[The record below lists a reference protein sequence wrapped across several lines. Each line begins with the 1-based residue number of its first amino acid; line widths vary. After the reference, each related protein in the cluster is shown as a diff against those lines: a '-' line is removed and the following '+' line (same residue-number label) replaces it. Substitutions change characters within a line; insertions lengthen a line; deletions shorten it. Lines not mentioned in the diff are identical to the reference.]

1 MHEGSNMNG
10 PSAPARP
17 RILFVDDEPRI
28 LVSLRV
34 IFKQDYEVVCAE
46 GGAAALMLL
55 KTEKFDVVVSDQRM
69 PGVTGV
75 EVLRTAREL
84 QPKAVRL
91 LLTGYSDLNAIIGSI
106 NEGEIFRFVSKPWTN
121 AELKA
126 TVAAAVRASSVEQM
140 VLPAAAE
147 SAAGVPQSAAGV
159 GVLVLDDDPQ
169 TVESLKHALENS
181 RDVYAASTVE
191 GCLEILARQQV
202 GVIFTELVVG
212 GEGVSLL
219 LSALREHH
227 PSLVVVVITR
237 QADAG
242 HSIDL
247 INHGQIYRLLL
258 KPSSDSVLRGTVN
271 IATRR
276 FQMLSQHPEQIQ
288 RIVVEPNPVLQA
300 PAASGLLSRIKKI
313 LLPSWN

>member
-1 MHEGSNMNG
+1 MTDLQIS
-10 PSAPARP
+10 ARP

-28 LVSLRV
+28 LIALKAM
-34 IFKQDYEVVCAE
+34 FKQDYEITTAP
-46 GGAAALMLL
+46 GGAAAIDLI
-55 KTEKFDVVVSDQRM
+55 KSNKFDVIVSDQRM

-75 EVLRTAREL
+75 EVLRAARDN

-106 NEGEIFRFVSKPWTN
+106 NEGEIFRFISKPWSNT
-121 AELKA
+121 ELRA
-126 TVAAAVRASSVEQM
+126 TLASAVRASSVEQIT
-140 VLPAAAE
+140 LPTITD
-147 SAAGVPQSAAGV
+147 AAGVQQPPSGV

-169 TVESLKHALENS
+169 TFSNLKHALESS
-181 RDVYAASTVE
+181 RDVFAASTVD
-191 GCLEILARQQV
+191 GCLEILGKQSI

-212 GEGVSLL
+212 GEEVALL

-227 PSLVVVVITR
+227 PSLVVVVITH

-242 HSIDL
+242 HSIEL

-276 FQMLSQHPEQIQ
+276 FQMLQQHPEQIQ
-288 RIVVEPNPVLQA
+288 RIVVEPNPQLQA
-300 PAASGLLSRIKKI
+300 PAAGGLLSRIKKI
-313 LLPSWN
+313 FTSSWAS

>member
-1 MHEGSNMNG
+1 MNG
-10 PSAPARP
+10 PSVPARP

-34 IFKQDYEVVCAE
+34 IFKQDYDVVTAE
-46 GGAAALMLL
+46 GGAAALVLL

-69 PGVTGV
+69 PGVSGV
-75 EVLRTAREL
+75 EVLRAAREH

-106 NEGEIFRFVSKPWTN
+106 NEGEIFRFISKPWAN

-126 TVAAAVRASSVEQM
+126 TLAAAVRASSVAQIS
-140 VLPAAAE
+140 LPPIAE
-147 SAAGVPQSAAGV
+147 SAGGVPQPATGV

-169 TVESLKHALENS
+169 TVETLKHALENS

-288 RIVVEPNPVLQA
+288 RIAVEPNPVLQA

-313 LLPSWN
+313 LLPSWG

>member
-1 MHEGSNMNG
+1 MTG
-10 PSAPARP
+10 PSVPVRP

-34 IFKQDYEVVCAE
+34 IFKQDYDVVTAE
-46 GGAAALMLL
+46 GGTAALTLL

-75 EVLRTAREL
+75 EVLRAAREH

-106 NEGEIFRFVSKPWTN
+106 NEGEIFRFISKPWSN
-121 AELKA
+121 VELKA
-126 TVAAAVRASSVEQM
+126 TLAAAVRASSVEQM
-140 VLPAAAE
+140 SLPPVAE
-147 SAAGVPQSAAGV
+147 SAPGVPQAADSV

-169 TVESLKHALENS
+169 TVGMLKHALENS

-191 GCLEILARQQV
+191 GCLDILSKQKV

-212 GEGVSLL
+212 GEEVSLL

-227 PSLVVVVITR
+227 PSLVVVVITH

-242 HSIDL
+242 HSIEL

-313 LLPSWN
+313 LLPSWG